1 MSDTPVAPLAG
12 LTPEEAERLYMTLNK
27 LSLSGMFVSGLAHE
41 LNNPMQVVN
50 GTVELLLTRRD
61 LPDDVMTKLQ
71 RVAAQVDRASGTLQ
85 EVLAFVRDRTYT
97 PVPVDLRRL
106 IEQAIG
112 LRKYPMAR
120 AGITAVVEPTP
131 PGAAMM
137 VVRPTEVVQ
146 TLLNLIVNA
155 ETALAGRQ
163 GGEIRVTAEVEGG
176 VARVRVADNGPGL
189 PPGAADRIFE
199 PFYSSHGV
207 DCAGGLG
214 LPAAAAIV
222 RQTGG
227 RIWAEPVPAGASF
240 VVELPLRQ
248 P

>member
-1 MSDTPVAPLAG
+1 MTDTPAAPPGG

-71 RVAAQVDRASGTLQ
+71 RVAAQVERASGTLQ

-106 IEQAIG
+106 IEQAMG
-112 LRKYPMAR
+112 LRRYPMAR

-146 TLLNLIVNA
+146 TLLNLLINA

-163 GGEIRVTAEVEGG
+163 GGEITVRAEVDGP
-176 VARVRVADNGPGL
+176 VARVRVSDNGPGI
-189 PPGAADRIFE
+189 PAEARERIFD
-199 PFYSSHGV
+199 PFFSTHGV

-227 RIWAEPVPAGASF
+227 RLWAEDVPTGASF